1 MSSEVPLKGLG
12 RKIWTIQT
20 ESGGHQ
26 RLHCKKEEKL
36 AKDSGKNPKKKCR
49 KEAGEG
55 TVLLEEMSDP
65 SH

>member
-1 MSSEVPLKGLG
+1 MSSELPLKGLG

-36 AKDSGKNPKKKCR
+36 AKDSGEKAK
-49 KEAGEG
+49 
-55 TVLLEEMSDP
+55 EEMQKRSWRGDGT
-65 SH
+65 SGRDE

>member
-36 AKDSGKNPKKKCR
+36 AKDSGEKAKGEMQ